1 MTEWPHL
8 LDRLPA
14 GARVVVRC
22 PSGQRLAD
30 VLTACFERHL
40 VCVPLSPR
48 TTDPDLTRLATRVSA
63 SVIVDGPAASAR
75 ALPNGEPGHPEAEGL
90 AYIMFTS
97 GSTGRPKGVKIG
109 RDALLGNAR
118 KTAALHRFG
127 PGRPHGTCLPLF
139 HCNAIV
145 MSLTGTHVTKTPLL
159 LSHPFEPRRY
169 VKELAAAG
177 ARTASIAP
185 ALLHDLV
192 EAEPPWPDGLDY
204 LITAAA
210 PLTSDLARRFHD
222 RYGPRLRQGFGLT
235 EAVNFSF
242 VMPSL
247 NSAEFREQYID
258 HPPPVGLPLPG
269 TALRLEDGEVWIR
282 TADRMRGYWGE
293 PEATA
298 RAVTGDGW
306 LRTGDMGEL
315 RDGFLVLRGRRDDRV
330 NRGGEKYHP
339 GETEQRWRA
348 RGLDTRFAAVAVD
361 EPAYGQ
367 DFGLVA
373 DGAGTPALRAV
384 FEGGFPRP
392 LVVDSAGY
400 ETTETGK
407 PRRSLMG
414 RRLAALR
421 DSASRHD
428 DLIGYA
434 VAAARALVDGPHP
447 PTTAQAGHVHHQARA
462 LVAAF
467 PDAAPVPGT
476 PRSAA
481 HDALDAL
488 VTGWP
493 EFAAG
498 IRTGEQLMQRH
509 RGLWKRLMTE
519 WPMGSYPEL
528 AVRTLEAA
536 DLLAGRVLE
545 VGSGVGNTTERIASR
560 VGGEFVWSDRLP
572 ELVARGRW
580 PGTGAVLDLDRE
592 PPPGLGTFDA
602 VVATN
607 VVHCVADKP
616 ATLRRLHDLLNPG
629 GRLVLAE
636 GSSPVTP
643 QGAPWA
649 LDFLFGLFDGWWDR
663 GGFRTRWEWLD
674 LLDSAGFHRPGFSAL
689 RAGPYDLG
697 GVVWASRP
705 AR

>member
-1 MTEWPHL
+1 MTDWPHL
-8 LDRLPA
+8 LAGLPA

-30 VLTACFERHL
+30 VLTACLEQHL

-48 TTDPDLTRLATRVSA
+48 ATDAELTELATRV
-63 SVIVDGPAASAR
+63 AASAVLDGPTAQAR
-75 ALPNGEPGHPEAEGL
+75 PLPGDPGHPEAEGL

-109 RDALLGNAR
+109 REALLGNAR
-118 KTAALHRFG
+118 KTADLHRFG
-127 PGRPHGTCLPLF
+127 PDRPHGTCLPLF

-145 MSLTGTHVTKTPLL
+145 MSLTGAHATGTPLL
-159 LSHPFEPRRY
+159 LSHPFDAFRY
-169 VKELAAAG
+169 FKELDAAG

-192 EAEPPWPDGLDY
+192 EAGPPWPDGLDY

-222 RYGPRLRQGFGLT
+222 RYGPRLRQGYGLT

-247 NSAEFREQYID
+247 DSAAFREQYVD
-258 HPPPVGLPLPG
+258 QQPPVGLPLPG
-269 TALRLEDGEVWIR
+269 TELRLADGEVWLR
-282 TADRMRGYWGE
+282 TPDRMQGYWGD

-298 RAVTGDGW
+298 RALTDDGW

-339 GETEQRWRA
+339 GEIEQRWRA
-348 RGLDTRFAAVAVD
+348 RGLDIPFAAVAVA
-361 EPAYGQ
+361 EPALGQ

-373 DGAGTPALRAV
+373 EGADAARLRSV

-392 LVVDSAGY
+392 LAVAGGGF

-421 DSASRHD
+421 DSGPRYE

-434 VAAARALVDGPHP
+434 VTAARALVESPHRP
-447 PTTAQAGHVHHQARA
+447 ATAQAGHVHQQALA
-462 LVAAF
+462 LVTAF
-467 PDAAPVPGT
+467 PTAAPVAGT

-481 HDALDAL
+481 HDSLDAL
-488 VTGWP
+488 VSGWP

-498 IRTGEQLMQRH
+498 TATGEELMQRH

-519 WPMGSYPEL
+519 WPMGSYPDL
-528 AVRTLEAA
+528 AARTLEAA
-536 DLLAGRVLE
+536 GLLTGRILE
-545 VGSGVGNTTERIASR
+545 VGSGVGNTTERIAHR
-560 VGGEFVWSDRLP
+560 VDGEFVWSDRLP

-592 PPPGLGTFDA
+592 PPAELGTFDTI
-602 VVATN
+602 VATN

-616 ATLRRLHDLLNPG
+616 ATLSRLHDLLVPG

-636 GSSPVTP
+636 GSSPTTG

-649 LDFLFGLFDGWWDR
+649 LDFLFSLFDGWWDR
-663 GGFRTRWEWLD
+663 GGFRTRWEWLA
-674 LLDSAGFHRPGFSAL
+674 LMEAAGLYRPGFSAL